1 MSPTSTSSTLRRE
14 RAQGRPAQGLG
25 LPLVMALALALAGP
39 GAVATA
45 SAEAERLKEAVGVV
59 TEGNQEAVEVQR
71 TIDTLSDEADTM
83 ASEYRAI
90 LDQIDDV
97 EAYVTQVEQLIEAQG
112 DEVDKL
118 RNEIDEVEVIGRG
131 IPALMVRMV
140 EALDEFVELDIPFML
155 EDRRNRVI
163 ELRRLL
169 ARSDVTDA
177 EKFRRI
183 LEAYQ
188 IENEFGRTIE
198 AYRGTLDTGG
208 EERTVDFLRIGRIAL
223 LYQTNDTTEAGA
235 WSVPDGTW
243 VRLGDREHNAIR
255 QGLRI
260 ASKQAAPDLIS
271 VPLPRPVDVASEDGR
286 TR

>member
-1 MSPTSTSSTLRRE
+1 MKPNPTQSAPRRD
-14 RAQGRPAQGLG
+14 RARSRPANALG
-25 LPLVMALALALAGP
+25 VACALALGLAGP
-39 GAVATA
+39 GAIATA
-45 SAEAERLKEAVGVV
+45 SAEAERLQEAVGVV
-59 TEGNQEAVEVQR
+59 TEGNRESVEVQR
-71 TIDTLSDEADTM
+71 TIDTLSDEADAM

-97 EAYVTQVEQLIEAQG
+97 EAYVDQVERLIEAQG
-112 DEVDKL
+112 DEVEKL

-131 IPALMVRMV
+131 IPALMGRMV
-140 EALDEFVELDIPFML
+140 EALDEFVELDIPFL
-155 EDRRNRVI
+155 LDDRQKRVL